1 MRTIHC
7 LFLHLK
13 QFLPLSHDA
22 LEFSV
27 LLPQP
32 LKFCDYIYVP
42 PHLTF
47 PNIKNFLNNFIVSFY
62 SFSENRIGT
71 FKLFKLFIA
80 SVYVYGKLA
89 VKQLLIPNPFY
100 LEAPN

>member
-7 LFLHLK
+7 LFLLLK
-13 QFLPLSHDA
+13 QVLPFSHDV

-32 LKFCDYIYVP
+32 LKFWDYVYVL

-47 PNIKNFLNNFIVSFY
+47 PNIKKNYEQL
-62 SFSENRIGT
+62 
-71 FKLFKLFIA
+71 
-80 SVYVYGKLA
+80 YGIIL
-89 VKQLLIPNPFY
+89 
-100 LEAPN
+100 